1 MASDSHLDFESS
13 LAAMPEGTAVSWGF
27 KAGEIGTHSSRT
39 MMLEDFSILCDAVP
53 EDASFEDYA
62 NAVNQDNCLSKRT
75 AANRK
80 ITLQHLRELYA
91 LNRRCKLFAVLR
103 ALWGRDDASRP
114 LLALILALAR
124 DPLLRATAPS
134 VLQTPQGHEF
144 SRQPMK
150 DALKQATDD
159 RLNEDTLDKV
169 VRNASSSWTQ
179 SGHLR
184 GRGRKYRQP
193 AQATPIAAAYALLMG
208 FLAGRRGRLIFDTPW
223 ARLLDVD
230 SDQLVGLAFGAKRL
244 GLLDIK
250 QSGAIVE
257 ISFSS
262 LFAKAGGA
270 SR

>member
-1 MASDSHLDFESS
+1 MTLDSRLDFESS
-13 LAAMPEGTAVSWGF
+13 VAAVPGHKAVSWGF
-27 KAGEIGTHSSRT
+27 KVGEIGTHSSRT
-39 MMLEDFSILCDAVP
+39 IMLEDLSILCDALP
-53 EDASFEDYA
+53 ESASYEDYA
-62 NAVNQDNCLSKRT
+62 AAVNLDNCLGKRT
-75 AANRK
+75 SANRK
-80 ITLQHLRELYA
+80 ITLQHLKELYA
-91 LNRRCKLFAVLR
+91 LDRRCKLFAALR
-103 ALWGRDDASRP
+103 ALWGRDESSRP
-114 LLALILALAR
+114 LLTIMLALAR

-134 VLQTPQGHEF
+134 VLQTSGGHEF

-150 DALKQATDD
+150 DALREATTD

-193 AQATPIAAAYALLMG
+193 VQAGSVAATYALLIS
-208 FLAGRRGRLIFDTPW
+208 FLTGRRGRLLFEAPW
-223 ARLLDVD
+223 VRLLDVD
-230 SDQLVGLAFGAKRL
+230 GDQIVGLAFGAKRL

-262 LFAKAGGA
+262 LFEQVGGV
-270 SR
+270 RR